1 MAAAGGVEAAGVIG
15 DRVRTLFILTAA
27 SFALACTSTPDGYVP
42 LADYAPN
49 NVLAVDI
56 DTGAQLSLDPGQGV
70 GVAVQYAAGGTWT
83 IATACDTL
91 KSNYTCA
98 WDLVVSVPLPN
109 PLEPLGNADPRVYR
123 VDPGALRIVVP
134 SQSGADSFSFSAPPG
149 VTLELDVVWDGQHD
163 ASMVSW
169 VEGGALKTGAPS
181 NPVDFRPTSPGTDAG
196 PTSDGGLPADAG
208 PG

>member
-1 MAAAGGVEAAGVIG
+1 MAAAGGAAAAGVTG

-42 LADYAPN
+42 LTDYGPN
-49 NVLAVDI
+49 NVLTVDI
-56 DTGAQLSLDPGQGV
+56 DTGAQLSLDPGKGV

-83 IATACDTL
+83 IATSCDTL
-91 KSNYTCA
+91 QSNFTCA

-109 PLEPLGNADPRVYR
+109 QLDLVGSDPRVYR
-123 VDPGALRIVVP
+123 VDPGALRVVLP
-134 SQSGADSFSFSAPPG
+134 SQSAGDTFSFSAPPG
-149 VTLELDVVWDGQHD
+149 VTLELDVVWDGHHD

-169 VEGGALKTGAPS
+169 VQGGGLKTGAPS
-181 NPVDFRPTSPGTDAG
+181 NPIDFRPASPVDAG
-196 PTSDGGLPADAG
+196 PTSDGGLPTDAG